1 MAACARAATVSIFL
15 FLTKVTLVTP
25 ATTPA
30 PRLAENDCSVHTLPI
45 EVLQQLMNSAEV
57 ILKNFGSG
65 TAVQPVAVSSDA
77 ALDGSAAHILLRR
90 MDSELTELRRKV
102 LSLEAELSRMKEGQ
116 ESSSTICHHHQQEI
130 NSSIVNQVQQLQEE
144 TRQVKDQLSDQVQQ
158 LQEET
163 TQVKDQLSDQ
173 VQQLQ
178 DETKEVK
185 NQLLG
190 LSQQVTQALQVPV
203 ATSGRGLETQS
214 DLDTRPQD
222 CYDLLRS
229 GRNESGIYTI
239 YPQTCGVAG
248 EGVSV
253 WCDMGEEE
261 VDEGGWTVV
270 LLRRPLSTQVNF
282 SRGWSDYSIG
292 FGSPDTEYWIGNDV
306 LHALTNEATQ
316 VLRVDMTDWD
326 GESRYQEYSFFHVAN
341 RVHKYS
347 LRLGTGTGI
356 AGDAFKYHDNMLF
369 STPDRDNDKS
379 SLHCAAK
386 YSSGFWFNDCY
397 KASPTNPLLSKQKTV
412 KGIIWETFHSDYTT
426 LQSVTFKVK
435 PAM

>member
-15 FLTKVTLVTP
+15 FLTKVTLATP

-30 PRLAENDCSVHTLPI
+30 PCLTEKDCAVHTLTI

-57 ILKNFGSG
+57 ILKNSNSG
-65 TAVQPVAVSSDA
+65 TAVQPEAGSSDA
-77 ALDGSAAHILLRR
+77 AVDGSATHILLRR

-102 LSLEAELSRMKEGQ
+102 LSLEAGNSQ
-116 ESSSTICHHHQQEI
+116 TTSHQQEI
-130 NSSIVNQVQQLQEE
+130 NSSIVN
-144 TRQVKDQLSDQVQQ
+144 
-158 LQEET
+158 
-163 TQVKDQLSDQ
+163 Q

-214 DLDTRPQD
+214 GHDTSIRPQD

-239 YPQTCGVAG
+239 YPQTCGLPG
-248 EGVSV
+248 EGVAV
-253 WCDMGEEE
+253 WCDMGEKE

-282 SRGWSDYSIG
+282 NRGWRDYRIG

-306 LHALTNEATQ
+306 LHAVTNGATQ

-326 GESRYQEYSFFHVAN
+326 GQSRYQEYSSFHVAD
-341 RVHKYS
+341 RDHEYS
-347 LRLGTGTGI
+347 LRLGTGSGT
-356 AGDAFKYHDNMLF
+356 AGDALKRHDNMLF
-369 STPDRDNDKS
+369 STPDRDNDIDS
-379 SLHCAAK
+379 SRNCAVT
-386 YSSGFWFNDCY
+386 YSSGFWFNKCLY
-397 KASPTNPLLSKQKTV
+397 VSPTNPLLSKQKNA
-412 KGIIWETFHSDYTT
+412 KGIIWNTFHSDLTT
-426 LQSVTFKVK
+426 LQRVTFKVK
-435 PAM
+435 PAMCYSG